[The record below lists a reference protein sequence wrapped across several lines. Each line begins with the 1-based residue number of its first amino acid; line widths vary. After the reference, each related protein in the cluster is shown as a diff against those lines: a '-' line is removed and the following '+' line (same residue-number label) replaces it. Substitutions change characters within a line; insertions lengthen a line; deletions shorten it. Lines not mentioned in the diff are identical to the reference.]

1 MSNLRRAPPAFVRS
15 ADGVRIAYESVGGGS
30 PALVL
35 VHGWSCDR
43 CYWDGQLARLSRYFE
58 VVTIDLAGH
67 GDSDLHRQA
76 WTIQSF
82 GDDVASVMNCLA
94 LDDVVL
100 VGHSMGGDVILA
112 AATKLRGRV
121 RGLVWVDTYGQLPHQ
136 RTHDQVRERMT
147 PFRADFVESTRA
159 FVRTLF
165 GASSDPLLVER
176 VARDM
181 SAAPVAVAL
190 ATMEAAWTFAA
201 NVPALL
207 AELRLPLVAI
217 NPDNADTDVE
227 SLRRFEIEVALL
239 PGVGHFP
246 MLEDPQAFNDQLVKA
261 VTAISADPKRAT
273 GGAG

>member
-1 MSNLRRAPPAFVRS
+1 VSDPEPIGVHFVRS
-15 ADGVRIAYESVGGGS
+15 ADGARIAYASVGAGS
-30 PALVL
+30 PALIL

-43 CYWDGQLARLSRYFE
+43 CYWDGQLARLSREFQ

-67 GDSDLHRQA
+67 GDSDRHRQE
-76 WTIQSF
+76 WTIESF
-82 GDDVASVMNCLA
+82 GDDVASVANHLA

-112 AATKLRGRV
+112 AATKLPGRV
-121 RGLVWVDTYGQLPHQ
+121 RGLVWVDTYGKLPHL
-136 RTHDQVRERMT
+136 RTHDEVHQRMA

-165 GASSDPLLVER
+165 GPCSDPLLVER
-176 VARDM
+176 IARDM
-181 SAAPVAVAL
+181 SDAPVAVAL
-190 ATMEAAWTFAA
+190 AAMEAAWTFAA
-201 NVPALL
+201 RVPTLL

-239 PGVGHFP
+239 PGSGHFP
-246 MLEDPQAFNDQLVKA
+246 MLEDSQAFNDQLVKA
-261 VTAISADPKRAT
+261 VTTLSAHREHAT
-273 GGAG
+273 RSAG

>member
-1 MSNLRRAPPAFVRS
+1 
-15 ADGVRIAYESVGGGS
+15 
-30 PALVL
+30 
-35 VHGWSCDR
+35 
-43 CYWDGQLARLSRYFE
+43 
-58 VVTIDLAGH
+58 
-67 GDSDLHRQA
+67 
-76 WTIQSF
+76 
-82 GDDVASVMNCLA
+82 MNCLA

-201 NVPALL
+201 KVPALL

-217 NPDNADTDVE
+217 NPDNADIDVE
-227 SLRRFEIEVALL
+227 SLRRFEIEIALL

-273 GGAG
+273 RGAG